1 MKPVPQKNRY
11 ISLIFLYIKLK
22 DRIGIVFAKYKLS
35 LFEKIP
41 MIFHQFFEQES
52 STYTYLLACED
63 TQQAILIDP
72 VASEIEHYAKFL
84 AVKNLTLAYS
94 LDTHV
99 HADHVTAANQLREEF
114 GCKTVLHRN
123 SDVACGDIFITDKSA
138 IRIGDILV
146 EARYTPGH
154 TNACTSYVVEGMV
167 FTGDAL
173 LIDGCGRT
181 DFQEGNAATLYDSI
195 HQQIFS
201 LPDET
206 IVYPGHDYKGRL
218 SSTVGQERLHN
229 ARLGNGRSKQ
239 EFIDIMQNLN
249 LPYPKKID
257 IALPANKACGK

>member
-1 MKPVPQKNRY
+1 M
-11 ISLIFLYIKLK
+11 
-22 DRIGIVFAKYKLS
+22 
-35 LFEKIP
+35 
-41 MIFHQFFEQES
+41 MFHQFFEQES
-52 STYTYLLACED
+52 STYTYLLASDD
-63 TQQAILIDP
+63 TQEAVLIDP
-72 VASEIEHYAKFL
+72 VASEIDHYAKL
-84 AVKNLTLAYS
+84 LKERNLTLVYS

-99 HADHVTAANQLREEF
+99 HADHVTAANQLRKRF

-123 SDVACGDIFITDKSA
+123 ADVACGDILITDKSA
-138 IRIGDILV
+138 IRIGSVLI

-154 TNACTSYVVEGMV
+154 TNACTSYVVDGMV

-181 DFQEGNAATLYDSI
+181 DFQEGDAATLYDSI

-206 IVYPGHDYKGRL
+206 IIYPGHDYRGCL

-229 ARLGNGRSKQ
+229 SRLGQGRSKP
-239 EFIDIMQNLN
+239 EFIEIMNNLN

-257 IALPANKACGK
+257 IALPANKVCGK